1 MRGGQD
7 AAGPPGGRDA
17 PAAPSGTRSAAE
29 ELANKAGTTA
39 GAAKDAMDTST
50 RLPGQPEL
58 DKAIRRGELSPA
70 QAGLISSAAAANPSA
85 ERRLTELAGQV
96 SLAELREECARVRA
110 AADPDPEATNRRLHA
125 GRRLRRWTDCEGFWN
140 LHAKGSPQAGAL
152 FNTVLDPIIDRIF
165 KTASRAGRREH
176 PDAYAFDALI
186 HLAEH
191 AAGHCDCDH
200 PNQPA
205 RGAGDNRADAAAG
218 NGGPA
223 GHADADWGDPTG
235 RDATDAD
242 TTEAARA
249 DAAGADCGGTDAGAD
264 ADAGFSGAASR
275 GAATPTGERAADSAA
290 WTDPGTAGTNR
301 SANAGVP
308 SGGAD
313 SDDRP
318 GSALAVGDPGIFAA
332 PAGATGSVGRT
343 ESGSGCAVRPSTNP
357 RYLALLRV
365 DAQALRRG
373 HVPGEELCEIAG
385 VGPVPVSVARDLL
398 GEAILKLVI
407 TDGVDVANVT
417 HLGRGPTAAQTDA
430 AAVDQPHLLG
440 PRLRPPADRIRP
452 PETLG
457 ADPAHPPRRI
467 GPAVRVPP
475 RPEDPPR
482 TTPSYPAQAKEP
494 SSHPTTPDTPDTANP
509 LGTDPARAAML
520 ESRPRRDETQGAERL
535 ALLTDRQPLRG
546 RMVEAVGSARAR

>member
-1 MRGGQD
+1 M
-7 AAGPPGGRDA
+7 
-17 PAAPSGTRSAAE
+17 
-29 ELANKAGTTA
+29 
-39 GAAKDAMDTST
+39 
-50 RLPGQPEL
+50 
-58 DKAIRRGELSPA
+58 
-70 QAGLISSAAAANPSA
+70 
-85 ERRLTELAGQV
+85 

-125 GRRLRRWTDCEGFWN
+125 GRRLRRWTDGEGFWN

-191 AAGHCDCDH
+191 AAGHCDRDH
-200 PNQPA
+200 PTQPA
-205 RGAGDNRADAAAG
+205 RDAGDNRADAAAG

-242 TTEAARA
+242 TAEAARA

-275 GAATPTGERAADSAA
+275 GAATPTGERAAVSAA

-332 PAGATGSVGRT
+332 NAGATGSVGRT
-343 ESGSGCAVRPSTNP
+343 ESRSGCAVRPSTNP

-373 HVPGEELCEIAG
+373 HVRGEELCEIAG
-385 VGPVPVSVARDLL
+385 VGPVPVSVAKDLL

-417 HLGRGPTAAQTDA
+417 HLGRGPTAAQRAALLWANPTCSVQGCPRRRIEYDHQKPWAQTKHTRLDELDPLCGFHHDLKTRLGYALVAGKGKRAFVAPDDPRHPRYREPSGNRSRSGDAGEPTEARRNSRGGAASASDRSA
-430 AAVDQPHLLG
+430 AAAEPNGRSGRQRPGSVRDGDGIRRPRDTRRAQSAGQPEPGLFTE
-440 PRLRPPADRIRP
+440 PRPP
-452 PETLG
+452 
-457 ADPAHPPRRI
+457 
-467 GPAVRVPP
+467 
-475 RPEDPPR
+475 
-482 TTPSYPAQAKEP
+482 
-494 SSHPTTPDTPDTANP
+494 
-509 LGTDPARAAML
+509 
-520 ESRPRRDETQGAERL
+520 
-535 ALLTDRQPLRG
+535 
-546 RMVEAVGSARAR
+546 